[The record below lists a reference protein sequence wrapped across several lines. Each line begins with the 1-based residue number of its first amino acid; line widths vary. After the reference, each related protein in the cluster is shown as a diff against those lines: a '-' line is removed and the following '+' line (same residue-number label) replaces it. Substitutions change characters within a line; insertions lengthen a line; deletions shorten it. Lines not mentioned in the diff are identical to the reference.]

1 MPEARRASPPK
12 TADRLGRMLA
22 IVPYLVQHPG
32 SSLHDVARL
41 YDVKPEQ
48 LRRDLDLLFMSGLPP
63 YGPGDLI
70 DVEVDEDDHIWITM
84 ADHFSRPLRLSRQEA
99 LAITLRSAEL
109 LATPGLPE
117 APALASAVRK
127 LRDALGPDTVGAD
140 DAIATA
146 QAGRPAEHLEA
157 LRRAARHHERIT
169 IEYFAGSTGEWTT
182 RDIEPEEV
190 FSAMGNWYV
199 AAWDVGADDERLF
212 RADRIRAVTN
222 TGDRFEPR
230 GLEGAGRALYTPT
243 GDEVPVRLL
252 LKPGARWIA
261 EYYVT
266 DDQLERD
273 DGSLEVTLPSARL
286 GWMAGL
292 LLRVGADA
300 EILSPPEAVEAVAEL
315 ARRTLTRYR

>member
-1 MPEARRASPPK
+1 MPDARRASPPK
-12 TADRLGRMLA
+12 TADRLGRMLV

-32 SSLHDVARL
+32 ASLDQVATL
-41 YDVKPEQ
+41 YGVQPAQ

-127 LRDALGPDTVGAD
+127 LRDALGPDTAGSD

-146 QAGRPAEHLEA
+146 EAGRPAEHLEV
-157 LRRAARHHERIT
+157 LRRAAREHERLT
-169 IEYFAGSTGEWTT
+169 IDYFAGSTGEWTT
-182 RDIEPEEV
+182 RDVEPEEV

-212 RADRIRAVTN
+212 RADRIRSVAP
-222 TGDRFEPR
+222 TGRRFAPR

-243 GDEVPVRLL
+243 GDEVAVRILL
-252 LKPGARWIA
+252 RPGARWIA

-266 DDQLERD
+266 EHATEHD
-273 DGSLEVTLPSARL
+273 DGSMDVTLPAARL
-286 GWMAGL
+286 GWVAGL
-292 LLRVGADA
+292 LLRLGPDA
-300 EILSPPEAVEAVAEL
+300 EVLSPPEAVAAVADL
-315 ARRTLTRYR
+315 ARATLASYR

>member
-1 MPEARRASPPK
+1 LSEGRRTSPPK
-12 TADRLGRMLA
+12 TADRLGRMLV

-32 SSLHDVARL
+32 SSLHDVATL
-41 YDVKPEQ
+41 YDVKTEQ

-99 LAITLRSAEL
+99 LAIMLRSAEL
-109 LATPGLPE
+109 VATPDLPE
-117 APALASAVRK
+117 APALASAVAK
-127 LRDALGPDTVGAD
+127 LRDALGPDTAGTD
-140 DAIATA
+140 EAIATA
-146 QAGRPAEHLEA
+146 ESGRPAEHLDA
-157 LRRAARHHERIT
+157 LRRAARDHARIT
-169 IEYFAGSTGEWTT
+169 IDYFAGSTGTWTT
-182 RDIEPEEV
+182 REVEPEEV

-212 RADRIRAVTN
+212 RADRIRAVTT
-222 TGDRFEPR
+222 TGERFEPR

-243 GDEVPVRLL
+243 GEEVPVRLL
-252 LKPGARWIA
+252 LGPGARWIA

-266 DDQLERD
+266 DDPLERD

-286 GWMAGL
+286 GWVAGL
-292 LLRVGADA
+292 LLRVGTDA
-300 EILSPPEAVEAVAEL
+300 RILSPPEAVEAVAEL
-315 ARRTLTRYR
+315 ARRTLARYR

>member
-1 MPEARRASPPK
+1 
-12 TADRLGRMLA
+12 MLL

-32 SSLHDVARL
+32 SELGEVASA
-41 YDVKPEQ
+41 YGVKPEQ

-70 DVEVDEDDHIWITM
+70 DVEVDEDDRIWITM

-109 LATPGLPE
+109 LATPGLPQ

-127 LRDALGPDTVGAD
+127 LRDALGPETVGND

-146 QAGRPAEHLEA
+146 DAGRPPVHLEE
-157 LRRAARHHERIT
+157 LRAAARDRRRIT
-169 IEYFAGSTGEWTT
+169 IEYFAGSTGAWST

-199 AAWDVGADDERLF
+199 AAWDVAADDERLF
-212 RADRIRAVTN
+212 RADRVRAVSSTEAS
-222 TGDRFEPR
+222 FEPR
-230 GLEGAGRALYTPT
+230 GLEGAGRALFTPQ

-252 LKPGARWIA
+252 LRPGARWIS
-261 EYYVT
+261 EYYAT
-266 DDQLERD
+266 EDPRERD
-273 DGSLEVTLPSARL
+273 DGSLEVTLPTARL
-286 GWMAGL
+286 EWVAGL
-292 LLRVGADA
+292 LLRVGTDA
-300 EILSPPEAVEAVAEL
+300 EVLSPDAARRAVADLAEATL
-315 ARRTLTRYR
+315 ARYR